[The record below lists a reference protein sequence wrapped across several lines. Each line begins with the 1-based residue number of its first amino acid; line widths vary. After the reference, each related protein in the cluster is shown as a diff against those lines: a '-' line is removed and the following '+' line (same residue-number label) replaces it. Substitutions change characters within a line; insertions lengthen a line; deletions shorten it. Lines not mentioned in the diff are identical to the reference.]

1 MNISLA
7 LGFHFD
13 SSKIKPPMQ
22 ALEHGRRLQPL
33 PATWPVI
40 DVLPEPDT
48 SSQTVH
54 GNNYKLF
61 LTYDFR
67 GLPEPSW
74 ADISILNIYA

>member
-1 MNISLA
+1 MNLTLA
-7 LGFHFD
+7 LGLHFD
-13 SSKIKPPMQ
+13 SSKNNPPAQ
-22 ALEHGRRLQPL
+22 PLEHGQRLQPL
-33 PATWPVI
+33 PAIGPVI

-54 GNNYKLF
+54 GSCYKLF

-67 GLPEPSW
+67 GQPEPAW